1 MSHPL
6 ACSFCMRSTP
16 ISLVLLSFPHN
27 RSLSFY
33 SPLLNWSILHLNQDI
48 STTGKERGKNKYKR
62 ASWVDGDTG
71 TLLFSSF
78 GQNICAKKNKRW
90 KYLKVLDDISSF
102 LVWASVPQRDQY
114 TFQSSEERYHN
125 KSSHQEQGKYANPIT
140 IYIDNCWGVRKAA
153 GLLIEA

>member
-16 ISLVLLSFPHN
+16 IPLVLLSFPHN

-48 STTGKERGKNKYKR
+48 STTGKEREKRIWINLLHWWGYRHFAVFFKHSVKLYAGKKQK
-62 ASWVDGDTG
+62 TEI
-71 TLLFSSF
+71 F
-78 GQNICAKKNKRW
+78 
-90 KYLKVLDDISSF
+90 
-102 LVWASVPQRDQY
+102 ASVGRVWC
-114 TFQSSEERYHN
+114 SSGVSQPASVWSIN
-125 KSSHQEQGKYANPIT
+125 ISVWSAIT
-140 IYIDNCWGVRKAA
+140 ISHLIRNKANMLTQTPSTVTTVGAREAA